1 MVTINLTFALILEI
15 EFRCQSLRDKMK
27 YDSKY
32 EIRNKSAIY
41 WLSYEQLKWYYVF
54 LILVIICEHI
64 DINGK

>member
-32 EIRNKSAIY
+32 EI
-41 WLSYEQLKWYYVF
+41 F
-54 LILVIICEHI
+54 FILVTICEHI
-64 DINGK
+64 DVNGK